1 MTLNHIDWIDNC
13 VIAIVRQEVDEQ
25 LDYQQGTSQLLAK
38 QKPAVNFMIFIR
50 RLLAS
55 LYPV

>member
-25 LDYQQGTSQLLAK
+25 LDYQQGISQLLAK
-38 QKPAVNFMIFIR
+38 
-50 RLLAS
+50 
-55 LYPV
+55 